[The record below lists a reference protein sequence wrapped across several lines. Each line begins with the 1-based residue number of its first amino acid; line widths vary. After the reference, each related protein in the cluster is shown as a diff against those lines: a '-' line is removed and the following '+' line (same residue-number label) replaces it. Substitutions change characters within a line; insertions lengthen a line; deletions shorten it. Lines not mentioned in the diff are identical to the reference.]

1 MRCYAVISLVSKQIC
16 SSAQYTNVCSPAAI
30 GSWGYLGVASAK
42 YEAIKL
48 ATLAAAARVDVAG
61 KLLFL

>member
-1 MRCYAVISLVSKQIC
+1 
-16 SSAQYTNVCSPAAI
+16 VCSPAAI